1 VHGELIAI
9 CGAAQYNQPTAV
21 EGFANAHGS
30 GQAGGRLWLHCL
42 QVGGRS
48 VAQDRGEPVA
58 AKERMG
64 TTIAGAEGDK
74 MAKGD
79 QGDEFL
85 GALLALLG
93 VVRSEDQPSGMLL
106 LWRICDKA
114 APALL
119 IAAGHTETRN
129 TIVEIV
135 VLRVVLRVW
144 LLSRPELRAEEGP
157 WISALWAL
165 QCLVADENRLRR

>member
-1 VHGELIAI
+1 MVKLIAI
-9 CGAAQYNQPTAV
+9 GGAAQYNQPTAV
-21 EGFANAHGS
+21 EDFANAHGS

-42 QVGGRS
+42 QVGGRT

-85 GALLALLG
+85 GALLA
-93 VVRSEDQPSGMLL
+93 SWESSAP
-106 LWRICDKA
+106 RINQVACSFC
-114 APALL
+114 
-119 IAAGHTETRN
+119 GE
-129 TIVEIV
+129 
-135 VLRVVLRVW
+135 
-144 LLSRPELRAEEGP
+144 
-157 WISALWAL
+157 SAIKQLTLCSL
-165 QCLVADENRLRR
+165 QQAIRRRGT